1 MVERQL
7 NMSLNI
13 KDQEAHLLAQS
24 LAKETGETMTKAVK
38 IALKE
43 RLERVRDRRKRKKNL
58 AKELLD
64 IGESFSKRMKGPPID
79 HAEFLYDEHG
89 LPK

>member
-1 MVERQL
+1 
-7 NMSLNI
+7 MSLNI
-13 KDQEAHLLAQS
+13 KDQEAHELAQS

-38 IALKE
+38 VALKE

-58 AKELLD
+58 AKELLA
-64 IGESFSKRMKGPPID
+64 IGEAFSKRMNGPPID